1 MAVSRTARIDAEIER
16 AKTKIIEQQGRLKEL
31 EQKRRGIEDME
42 IVDIVRGLRI
52 PLDQLA
58 AMLQDI
64 KNGGG
69 SSAGGG
75 TSRQFVAKSAPV
87 KKEAESIETESKE
100 DENE

>member
-1 MAVSRTARIDAEIER
+1 MATSRTVKIDTEIE
-16 AKTKIIEQQGRLKEL
+16 KVKGKITEFQGKLKEL
-31 EQKRRGIEDME
+31 EHRRKGIEDME

-58 AMLQDI
+58 AMLRDI

-69 SSAGGG
+69 
-75 TSRQFVAKSAPV
+75 TSGQIVLKSAPV